1 MTPVRSKLTRGLRP
15 RKEGSKLFPFVDR
28 FMNRKMA
35 FAAVLITLLLC
46 GILRSAIATRL
57 DSFDLDE
64 AYHITA
70 GVTYARLGDYRLNPE
85 HPPLVKLWV
94 GMFLSPDIFKTPQFR
109 PLADKWEE
117 RHFTEDVVFTQNDP
131 DVTQR
136 RVRLAMFVLNGT
148 LLFAF
153 ALAVWRAFGSEIGP
167 VMAAGTLAF
176 LMIDPTV
183 AAHLPV
189 ALTDLPVALLSS
201 TAVLLAWS
209 AFRSGEIL
217 GVALAGLFLG
227 LAFGA
232 KHTALI
238 VVVAVALMGVAMLLR
253 DDEKRSR
260 TSRLGLVLAV
270 LVLAWITLW
279 GLYRFR
285 FNENAAGVDLFNR
298 TLSAKI
304 ADLHRPYLRDT
315 VSFLA
320 DTRFLP
326 RSYLW
331 GLADI
336 LHVGVDGRINPVFF
350 LGHNYLK
357 RTPFYFFPTILLVKL
372 PLGLLALALAGG
384 VLVLSTRKWPGKEP
398 LLVLGVFACLLLAM
412 LMTGTSSYAGI
423 RHGLIVLPALAVLA
437 AAAFAIAW
445 QRKSRTLL
453 AGIALAALA
462 AVASAVPVLRP
473 WEYYNEIVGMQ
484 NAWQYFGDE
493 GADSGQR
500 TKEIAAYYYQHLRPS
515 GELPYVDYSD
525 SYAEDARRGIREM
538 QGLWKDHPEA
548 DNSDVITGTFLISAP
563 SILWNSSAYDYTPL
577 LKTQPVGRF
586 GSIVIY
592 RGTFNLAAS
601 RAARFSFRAYDAE
614 YSTPPDLAKAAE
626 YMTTSLVIN
635 PTPYWRWI
643 ELGNIQ
649 LQRALRSEAARA
661 YENAKAY
668 APAGDEMMGTITE
681 QIRRVRQE
689 DVKSLPILR
698 NPKLE

>member
-1 MTPVRSKLTRGLRP
+1 MLAI
-15 RKEGSKLFPFVDR
+15 ER
-28 FMNRKMA
+28 FMKRKVA
-35 FAAVLITLLLC
+35 FAALLLALLLC
-46 GILRSAIATRL
+46 GVFRSAIATRL

-94 GMFLSPDIFKTPQFR
+94 GMFLRPNIFKTPQFR

-136 RVRLAMFVLNGT
+136 RVRLAMFVLNGV
-148 LLFAF
+148 LVFGF
-153 ALAVWRAFGSEIGP
+153 ALAIWRAFGRQIGP
-167 VMAAGTLAF
+167 LMATAAVGF

-189 ALTDLPVALLSS
+189 VLTDLPVALLGS

-209 AFRSGEIL
+209 AFRWGRIPD
-217 GVALAGLFLG
+217 VALAGLSLG
-227 LAFGA
+227 LALGA

-238 VVVAVALMGVAMLLR
+238 VVIAVALLGVMMLMRKDERCPRLR
-253 DDEKRSR
+253 
-260 TSRLGLVLAV
+260 RLGEVLSV
-270 LVLAWITLW
+270 LLLAWITLW

-285 FNENAAGVDLFNR
+285 FNESRAGVDLFNR

-304 ADLHRPYLRDT
+304 TDLHRPYLRDA
-315 VSFLA
+315 VSLMA
-320 DTRFLP
+320 HTHFLP

-384 VLVLSTRKWPGKEP
+384 VLVLSTRKWPGMEP
-398 LLVLGVFACLLLAM
+398 LLVLALFACLLLAM

-423 RHGLIVLPALAVLA
+423 RHGLVVLPALAVLA

-445 QRKSRTLL
+445 QRKSRMLL
-453 AGIALAALA
+453 AGIALAAFA

-500 TKEIAAYYYQHLRPS
+500 TKEVAAYYHQQLEPR
-515 GELPYVDYSD
+515 GELPYFDYSD
-525 SYAEDARRGIREM
+525 SFAEDARRGIRDM
-538 QGLWKDHPEA
+538 HGLWKDHPEA

-563 SILWNSSAYDYTPL
+563 STLWNSSAYDYTPL

-592 RGTFNLAAS
+592 RGTFNLAAA

-614 YSTPPDLAKAAE
+614 YSSPPDLTKAAE
-626 YMTTSLVIN
+626 YMTTSLAIN
-635 PTPYWRWI
+635 PGPYWRWI

-649 LQRALRSEAARA
+649 LQRGLRADALLA
-661 YENAKAY
+661 YENAKNH
-668 APAGDEMMGTITE
+668 APAADEMIGPITE
-681 QIRRVRQE
+681 QIRRVSQE
-689 DVKSLPILR
+689 DLKSVPILR

>member
-1 MTPVRSKLTRGLRP
+1 
-15 RKEGSKLFPFVDR
+15 
-28 FMNRKMA
+28 MNRRIA
-35 FAAVLITLLLC
+35 FATLLITLLLS

-94 GMFLSPDIFKTPQFR
+94 GWFLSPDIFKTPQFR
-109 PLADKWEE
+109 PLADKYEE
-117 RHFTEDVVFTQNDP
+117 RHFAEDVVFTQNDP

-136 RVRLAMFVLNGT
+136 RVRLAMFVLNGS
-148 LLFAF
+148 LVLAF

-167 VMAAGTLAF
+167 VMATGAMAF

-189 ALTDLPVALLSS
+189 VLTDLPVAVLGSM
-201 TAVLLAWS
+201 AVLLAWT
-209 AFRSGEIL
+209 AFRWGRIL
-217 GVALAGLFLG
+217 DVLLAGLSLG
-227 LAFGA
+227 LALSA

-238 VVVAVALMGVAMLLR
+238 VVIAVALLGAIMLLHK
-253 DDEKRSR
+253 DENRPR
-260 TSRLGLVLAV
+260 LRRLGEVVAV

-285 FNENAAGVDLFNR
+285 FNESPSGVDLFNR
-298 TLSAKI
+298 TLSAKV
-304 ADLHRPYLRDT
+304 ADLHRPQLRNA
-315 VSFLA
+315 VSFMVH
-320 DTRFLP
+320 THFLP

-336 LHVGVDGRINPVFF
+336 MHVGLEGSRPVFF
-350 LGHNYLK
+350 LGRTYSK
-357 RTPFYFFPTILLVKL
+357 RAPMYFFPTILLVKL

-384 VLVLSTRKWPGKEP
+384 ALVLITRKWPGKEP
-398 LLVLGVFACLLLAM
+398 LFVLMLFACLLLAM

-437 AAAFAIAW
+437 AAALAIAW
-445 QRKSRTLL
+445 QRKSRILL
-453 AGIALAALA
+453 ISLALAFLA
-462 AVASAVPVLRP
+462 AAASAVPVLRP

-500 TKEIAAYYYQHLRPS
+500 TKEIAVYYHQYLKPR
-515 GELPYVDYSD
+515 GELPYLDYSD
-525 SYAEDARRGIREM
+525 SFAEDARRGIRDM
-538 QGLWKDHPEA
+538 QGLWKDYPEA
-548 DNSDVITGTFLISAP
+548 DNSDVITGAFLISAP

-577 LKTQPVGRF
+577 LKTKPVGRF
-586 GSIVIY
+586 GSIMIY
-592 RGTFNLAAS
+592 RGSFDLAGA
-601 RAARFSFRAYDAE
+601 RAFRFVERALDAE
-614 YSTPPDLAKAAE
+614 YSSQPDLPKAAE
-626 YMTTSLVIN
+626 YMTTSLAIN
-635 PTPYWRWI
+635 PAPYWRWI
-643 ELGNIQ
+643 ELGNIE
-649 LQRALRSEAARA
+649 LQRGLRSEAVRA

-668 APAGDEMMGTITE
+668 VPAGDEMIGPITE
-681 QIRRVRQE
+681 QIQRVSQ
-689 DVKSLPILR
+689 DDLKSVPILR
-698 NPKLE
+698 NPRLE

>member
-1 MTPVRSKLTRGLRP
+1 MLAI
-15 RKEGSKLFPFVDR
+15 ER
-28 FMNRKMA
+28 FMKRKVA
-35 FAAVLITLLLC
+35 FAVFLLALLLC
-46 GILRSAIATRL
+46 GVFRSAIATRL

-94 GMFLSPDIFKTPQFR
+94 GMFLRPNIFKTPQFR

-136 RVRLAMFVLNGT
+136 RVRPAMFVLNGV
-148 LLFAF
+148 LVFGF
-153 ALAVWRAFGSEIGP
+153 ALAIWRAFGSQIGP
-167 VMAAGTLAF
+167 LMATAAVSF

-189 ALTDLPVALLSS
+189 VLTDLPVALLGS

-209 AFRSGEIL
+209 AFRCGRIL
-217 GVALAGLFLG
+217 DVALAGLSLG
-227 LAFGA
+227 LALGA

-238 VVVAVALMGVAMLLR
+238 VVIAVALLGVVMLMRKDERRPRLR
-253 DDEKRSR
+253 
-260 TSRLGLVLAV
+260 RLGEVLAV
-270 LVLAWITLW
+270 LLLAWITLW

-285 FNENAAGVDLFNR
+285 FNESRAGVDLFNR

-304 ADLHRPYLRDT
+304 ADLHRPHLRDA
-315 VSFLA
+315 VSLMA
-320 DTRFLP
+320 HTHFLP

-372 PLGLLALALAGG
+372 PLGLLALVLAGG
-384 VLVLSTRKWPGKEP
+384 VLVLSTRKWPGMEP
-398 LLVLGVFACLLLAM
+398 LLVLALFACLLLAM

-423 RHGLIVLPALAVLA
+423 RHGLVVLPALAVLA
-437 AAAFAIAW
+437 AAALAIAW
-445 QRKSRTLL
+445 QRKSRMLL
-453 AGIALAALA
+453 AGIALAAFA

-500 TKEIAAYYYQHLRPS
+500 TKEIAAYYHQHLKPR
-515 GELPYVDYSD
+515 GELPYLDYSD
-525 SYAEDARRGIREM
+525 SFAEDARRGIRDM

-563 SILWNSSAYDYTPL
+563 SILWDSSAYDYTPL

-586 GSIVIY
+586 GSILIY

-614 YSTPPDLAKAAE
+614 YSSPPDLAKAAE
-626 YMTTSLVIN
+626 YMTTSLAIN
-635 PTPYWRWI
+635 PAPYWRWI

-649 LQRALRSEAARA
+649 LQRGLRSEAIRA

-668 APAGDEMMGTITE
+668 APAGDEMIGPITE

-689 DVKSLPILR
+689 DVLPILR